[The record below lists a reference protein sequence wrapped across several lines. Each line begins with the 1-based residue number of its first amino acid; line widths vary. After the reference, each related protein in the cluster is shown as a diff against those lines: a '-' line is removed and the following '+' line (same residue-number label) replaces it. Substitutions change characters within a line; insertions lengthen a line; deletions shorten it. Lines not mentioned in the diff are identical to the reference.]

1 MAHKAN
7 LCADVVTNIA
17 FGLAGALLTLF
28 MIWQAAIYAARH
40 SQYLSLLL
48 VVENDKRIAC

>member
-7 LCADVVTNIA
+7 LSADVVTNVA
-17 FGLAGALLTLF
+17 FGLAGVLLTLF
-28 MIWQAAIYAARH
+28 MIWQAATYAARC

-48 VVENDKRIAC
+48 IVENDKRIAC